1 MVSTYPY
8 PRTQGD
14 LVPGMIASAKAG
26 DANVRDIPSTKDS
39 KVLATVR
46 SGDQIMYRPGN
57 PAPYDNDGYK
67 WVVVES
73 INGKSLVGWLANV
86 VTIQPMVN
94 EKLLARLDVP
104 YVSQLDSQSNLYNND
119 CLVACSLMLIRFM
132 FRKMGLLD
140 PTYLTVN
147 DMSRKTRLAGSG
159 GDHGLNNADGLVLLR
174 GYGFNAQT
182 HTDLST
188 DKIAAL
194 IMGGRP
200 VIALVNYKWIN
211 PKQAKNLGHYIM
223 IFGVFGGDGGTVTRF
238 MFHDPYLLKDNQ
250 MISVMSLDQSM
261 TDVSTFAGITH
272 QGLTMS

>member
-1 MVSTYPY
+1 MSLTS
-8 PRTQGD
+8 
-14 LVPGMIASAKAG
+14 AS
-26 DANVRDIPSTKDS
+26 
-39 KVLATVR
+39 
-46 SGDQIMYRPGN
+46 
-57 PAPYDNDGYK
+57 
-67 WVVVES
+67 S
-73 INGKSLVGWLANV
+73 I
-86 VTIQPMVN
+86 
-94 EKLLARLDVP
+94 
-104 YVSQLDSQSNLYNND
+104 SQSNLYNND

-132 FRKMGLLD
+132 FRKLGLLD

-174 GYGFNAQT
+174 GYGFNAQA

-211 PKQAKNLGHYIM
+211 AKYAKNLGHYIVV
-223 IFGVFGGDGGTVTRF
+223 FGVLGGDSGTVTRF
-238 MFHDPYLLKDNQ
+238 MFHDPYLLKENQ
-250 MISVMSLDQSM
+250 QVSVMSLDQAM